1 MPLQRISLVLNDMT
15 ATTTT
20 TLTQDTLTEK
30 PRIATIDIIRGIVM
44 IIMALDHTRDF
55 YHADVALFDPT
66 DLSKTNPV
74 LFFTRWITHFCAP
87 TFVFLSGMSAYI
99 SRQRKST
106 KELSLFLLTRGLW
119 LVVLEFTVV
128 RLGITFNLFY
138 DFVIFQVIWV
148 IGASMIVLA
157 ALVYLSQRVILA
169 IGLVLV
175 FGHNLFDLMQVQ
187 PGDSGYVPWAILQQ
201 SGTGSLW
208 SGNSTLIAYPL
219 IPWLGIMLTGY
230 GVGFIFNRNFDPL
243 KRKKILLNAG
253 ITAILLFVIL
263 RFTNLYGD
271 PRGWSVQKNALFTLM
286 SFVNTTKYPVSLL
299 YTLMTLGPIL
309 IIMAWMENWKTNFL
323 EPARIVGR
331 VPLFYYI
338 LHFYLIHLT
347 ALCVFMI
354 TTGTS
359 WSDVNFH
366 FPKTFGG
373 IPPGVGYTLGWVYV
387 AWISIVI
394 ALYPLCKWYHH
405 YKSKHN
411 QWWLGYL

>member
-1 MPLQRISLVLNDMT
+1 MT

-20 TLTQDTLTEK
+20 TLTQDALTEK
-30 PRIATIDIIRGIVM
+30 PRIATLDIIRGIVM

-55 YHADVALFDPT
+55 YHADVASFDPT
-66 DLSKTNPV
+66 DLTKTNPA

-119 LVVLEFTVV
+119 LVALEFTVV

-230 GVGFIFNRNFDPL
+230 GAGFLFSKNFDRL
-243 KRKKILLNAG
+243 KRKQILLNAG
-253 ITAILLFVIL
+253 IIAILLFVIL

-271 PRGWSVQKNALFTLM
+271 PRGWSVQKNALFTIM

-309 IIMAWMENWKTNFL
+309 IIMAWMENWKTKFL

-405 YKSKHN
+405 YKSKHH

>member
-1 MPLQRISLVLNDMT
+1 MT

-20 TLTQDTLTEK
+20 TLTQDALTEK
-30 PRIATIDIIRGIVM
+30 PRIATLDIIRGIVM

-55 YHADVALFDPT
+55 YHADVASFDPT
-66 DLSKTNPV
+66 DLTKTNPA

-99 SRQRKST
+99 SLQRKST

-119 LVVLEFTVV
+119 LVALEFTVV

-230 GVGFIFNRNFDPL
+230 GAGFLFSKNFDRL
-243 KRKKILLNAG
+243 KRKQILLNAG
-253 ITAILLFVIL
+253 IIAILLFVIL

-271 PRGWSVQKNALFTLM
+271 PRGWSVQKNALFTIM

-309 IIMAWMENWKTNFL
+309 IIMAWMENWKTKFL

-405 YKSKHN
+405 YKSKHH